1 MANGGRDAVITIA
14 ATNNIQT
21 TISLEQGIQETKW
34 LLHPA
39 AGNSSCCIFRLPQYL
54 LEINKKAYQPHIVSI
69 GPYHYGDT
77 HLDMMQQHKWR
88 FLRDLLVRTPSPGPN
103 LDDYRQV
110 VASME
115 EDIRRCYSETINL
128 CGQDLVEVM
137 VLDGLFTIELFC
149 KVGRLSPSD
158 PDDPIFNLAWIF
170 PNLIRDLLR
179 LENQIPFIVLQ
190 TLFDKSKS
198 SREDSNSSLAQ
209 LALEFFSFAV
219 ERPDEV
225 LKQHVSVEAK
235 HLLDLLRLSFIP
247 EPHHR
252 SPQNQ
257 NPKVILPLVQF
268 IQMAKKPLAGILK
281 ATTRNTLKKFVGRIK
296 LKIMRKGNTSPLV
309 QFIQSA
315 KKLHLAGIKFKERE
329 ANSFLDIRFCN
340 GVLEIPNITLDD
352 LRTDIFLNFVAFEQ
366 CYSHCS
372 KHITTYAALMSCL
385 ISTPVDAAFLSDKNI
400 IENYLGTDEE
410 VAHFFK
416 NLGKDVPF
424 DIDESYLCKLFK
436 DVNEYHRNIWH
447 VRWAGFRFKYFDNPW
462 SFLSAVAAVVLL
474 LLTAIQTFFTVYDY
488 FNSLASNGGG
498 RH

>member
-1 MANGGRDAVITIA
+1 MANGGRDAVIKIA
-14 ATNNIQT
+14 ATNNILT
-21 TISLEQGIQETKW
+21 TISLEQRIKETKW
-34 LLHPA
+34 LLHPS

-115 EDIRRCYSETINL
+115 EDIRQCYSETINL

-137 VLDGLFTIELFC
+137 VLDGLCTIELFC
-149 KVGRLSPSD
+149 KVRRLSPSD

-170 PNLIRDLLR
+170 PDLIRDLLR
-179 LENQIPFIVLQ
+179 LENQIPFVVLQ

-219 ERPDEV
+219 ERPEEV
-225 LKQHVSVEAK
+225 IKQHFSVEAK
-235 HLLDLLRLSFIP
+235 HLLDLLHLSFIP

-257 NPKVILPLVQF
+257 NPKVILPLVQL

-281 ATTRNTLKKFVGRIK
+281 ASTRNTLKKFLGRIK
-296 LKIMRKGNTSPLV
+296 LKIMRKGNTSPL
-309 QFIQSA
+309 
-315 KKLHLAGIKFKERE
+315 
-329 ANSFLDIRFCN
+329 
-340 GVLEIPNITLDD
+340 
-352 LRTDIFLNFVAFEQ
+352 
-366 CYSHCS
+366 
-372 KHITTYAALMSCL
+372 HITTYAASMSCL
-385 ISTPVDAAFLSDKNI
+385 ISTPGDAAFLSDKNI

-424 DIDESYLCKLFK
+424 DIDDGYLCKLFK
-436 DVNEYHRNIWH
+436 DVYKYHRNIWH
-447 VRWAGFRFKYFDNPW
+447 VRWAGFRFKYFDTPW

-474 LLTAIQTFFTVYDY
+474 LLTAIQAFFAVYDY
-488 FNSLASNGGG
+488 FNFQLQESFVCKL
-498 RH
+498 RDM

>member
-1 MANGGRDAVITIA
+1 MANGGRDAVITIT

-21 TISLEQGIQETKW
+21 TISLEQRIQETKW
-34 LLHPA
+34 LLHPS

-103 LDDYRQV
+103 LDDYRQ
-110 VASME
+110 
-115 EDIRRCYSETINL
+115 
-128 CGQDLVEVM
+128 
-137 VLDGLFTIELFC
+137 
-149 KVGRLSPSD
+149 
-158 PDDPIFNLAWIF
+158 
-170 PNLIRDLLR
+170 
-179 LENQIPFIVLQ
+179 
-190 TLFDKSKS
+190 
-198 SREDSNSSLAQ
+198 
-209 LALEFFSFAV
+209 
-219 ERPDEV
+219 
-225 LKQHVSVEAK
+225 
-235 HLLDLLRLSFIP
+235 
-247 EPHHR
+247 
-252 SPQNQ
+252 
-257 NPKVILPLVQF
+257 
-268 IQMAKKPLAGILK
+268 
-281 ATTRNTLKKFVGRIK
+281 
-296 LKIMRKGNTSPLV
+296 
-309 QFIQSA
+309 
-315 KKLHLAGIKFKERE
+315 LHLAGIKFKKRE

-352 LRTDIFLNFVAFEQ
+352 LRTDIFLNLVAFEQ

-474 LLTAIQTFFTVYDY
+474 LLTAIQTLWEP
-488 FNSLASNGGG
+488 N
-498 RH
+498 

>member
-1 MANGGRDAVITIA
+1 MANGGRDAVITIT

-21 TISLEQGIQETKW
+21 TISLEQRIQETKW
-34 LLHPA
+34 LLHPS

-190 TLFDKSKS
+190 TLFDISKS

-225 LKQHVSVEAK
+225 LKQHVSVQAK
-235 HLLDLLRLSFIP
+235 HLLDLFRLSFIP

-257 NPKVILPLVQF
+257 NP
-268 IQMAKKPLAGILK
+268 
-281 ATTRNTLKKFVGRIK
+281 
-296 LKIMRKGNTSPLV
+296 KGNTSPLV

-315 KKLHLAGIKFKERE
+315 KKLHLAGIKFKKRE

-352 LRTDIFLNFVAFEQ
+352 LRTDIFLNLVAFEQ

-474 LLTAIQTFFTVYDY
+474 LLTAIQTFFTLYDY